1 VSVVEP
7 FILERSQHP
16 ISRRDIDANA
26 LKVLYRLIHAGH
38 MAYLVGG
45 SVRDL
50 MMGRRPKDF
59 DVATSAHPHQVR
71 NLFRNSRLIG
81 RRFRLV
87 HVFFGKQ
94 NIEVAT
100 FRRSSEELLDSERIA
115 AAGKNTFGTAEEDA
129 FRRDF
134 TVNSLFYDPRTFR
147 VIDYVGGVADL
158 HARIIRIVGDPE
170 VRMRE
175 DPVRMIRAARFAAK
189 LDFEIEPA
197 TRFAIE
203 RDCSRV
209 TEASKPRLV
218 EEIYCTLSLSAAARA
233 LVLMWRL
240 GLLQILLPLVSKEL
254 DERACGPET
263 APTVRN
269 LEALGRSVAEGME
282 PSHSFLLACLFAD
295 FYLTELRLARP
306 THRLDLVRDLRIRGF
321 SRGDTGQMQRLLETL
336 PHLLIASHQMRRMT
350 QLPYFNEAR
359 RLFELLAPTYGVN
372 PEALARFL
380 AQSPE
385 HVPPL
390 FRPTAL
396 ANAARPHRPSHKR
409 KRRRSAEAQPSPAP
423 RSVMGKVDRE
433 AAVIEQESII
443 SQARLQAS
451 PIERHSLSHGNLD
464 ANQVAKPL
472 NTNSSGLARPSQ
484 SRASSRFPAACR

>member
-16 ISRRDIDANA
+16 ISRRDIDAKA
-26 LKVLYRLIHAGH
+26 LKVLYRLINAGH
-38 MAYLVGG
+38 LAYLVGG

-59 DVATSAHPHQVR
+59 DVVTSAHPHQVR

-100 FRRSSEELLDSERIA
+100 FRRSSEELLNSERIA
-115 AAGKNTFGTAEEDA
+115 VVGGNTFGTAEEDA

-175 DPVRMIRAARFAAK
+175 DPVRMIRAVRFAAK

-203 RDCSRV
+203 RSCNTV
-209 TEASKPRLV
+209 VEASKSRLV
-218 EEIYCTLSLSAAARA
+218 EEIYRTLSLSAAARA

-240 GLLQILLPLVSKEL
+240 GLLQILLPSVSKEL
-254 DERACGPET
+254 GEQACGPET

-282 PSHSFLLACLFAD
+282 RSHSFLLACLFAD
-295 FYLTELRLARP
+295 FYLTELRLAKP
-306 THRLDLVRDLRIRGF
+306 AHRLDLVRDLRTRGF
-321 SRGDTGQMQRLLETL
+321 SRADTEQMQRLLETL
-336 PHLLIASHQMRRMT
+336 PHLLIASHQTCRMT
-350 QLPYFNEAR
+350 QLLYFNEAR

-380 AQSPE
+380 ARYRE
-385 HVPPL
+385 HAPSL
-390 FRPTAL
+390 RLPTL
-396 ANAARPHRPSHKR
+396 ANAARPSMPSR

-423 RSVMGKVDRE
+423 WSVKSEVDRE
-433 AAVIEQESII
+433 AAAIEQESII
-443 SQARLQAS
+443 SPAHLQAP
-451 PIERHSLSHGNLD
+451 PIERHPLSDGSLD
-464 ANQVAKPL
+464 ANRVAKPR
-472 NTNSSGLARPSQ
+472 NTNSSGLTRQHKNRDP
-484 SRASSRFPAACR
+484 SRFPAACQYG